1 MIFLRCYLLVG
12 LVAHKIVW
20 EVLKRRQ
27 SRAATERVH
36 SHSIQLMLV
45 KVVKIGVLLGIMLQT
60 VVPDVLPI
68 TPEPFILRIVGAG
81 VYTAG
86 LLLAILARIQL
97 DANWTDIENG
107 QVLSDHIIVSNGLYR
122 YIRHPIY
129 IGDLLL
135 LLGLE
140 LSLNSWL
147 VVALGLI
154 APVVLWKAVREER
167 ILIKNLPGYA
177 EYCRTTKRFIPFVI

>member
-1 MIFLRCYLLVG
+1 MRLTF
-12 LVAHKIVW
+12 
-20 EVLKRRQ
+20 
-27 SRAATERVH
+27 
-36 SHSIQLMLV
+36 V
-45 KVVKIGVLLGIMLQT
+45 KAIKIGILIGIVIQT
-60 VVPDVLPI
+60 FLEDVLPI
-68 TPEPFILRIVGAG
+68 TQEPLILRIVGAA

-86 LLLAILARIQL
+86 LLVAILARLQL
-97 DANWTDIENG
+97 ADNWTDIENG
-107 QVLSDHIIVSNGLYR
+107 QVLSNHIIVSNGLYR

-177 EYCRTTKRFIPFVI
+177 EYCKTTDRFIPFVI

>member
-12 LVAHKIVW
+12 LATHKIVW

-27 SRAATERVH
+27 SGAGAEKRPNR
-36 SHSIQLMLV
+36 SIRLTFV
-45 KVVKIGVLLGIMLQT
+45 KAIKIGILISIVIQT
-60 VVPDVLPI
+60 FLEDVLPI
-68 TPEPFILRIVGAG
+68 TQEPLILRIAGAT

-86 LLLAILARIQL
+86 LLLAIIARIQL
-97 DANWTDIENG
+97 GANWTDIENG

-135 LLGLE
+135 LIGFE

-147 VVALGLI
+147 IVLVGLMV
-154 APVVLWKAVREER
+154 PVVLWKATHEER
-167 ILIKNLPGYA
+167 IVIKNLPGYA